1 MKRTKRLIFLAA
13 ALFFLY
19 GCELALLGIGAGGG
33 IAGYK
38 YLEEHT
44 SRDFPMEFSRAW
56 DVTNTALENL
66 RISVT
71 KSKNNEINGT
81 IKGIRKDGK
90 EVTVKLKERNRQVT
104 TISIRTGKFLGSRED
119 AEKVLNEIASVAGL

>member
-19 GCELALLGIGAGGG
+19 GCELALVGIGAGGG

-38 YLEEHT
+38 YIEEHT
-44 SRDFPMEFSRAW
+44 SRDYPMEFSRAW
-56 DVTNTALENL
+56 DITNTALENL
-66 RISVT
+66 RISVV
-71 KSKNNEINGT
+71 KSKSDDTHGM

-90 EVTVKLKERNRQVT
+90 DVIVKLKENDKRVT
-104 TISIRTGKFLGSRED
+104 TISVRTGKLVGSQET
-119 AEKVLNEIASVAGL
+119 AEMVLNEIAAVAGL